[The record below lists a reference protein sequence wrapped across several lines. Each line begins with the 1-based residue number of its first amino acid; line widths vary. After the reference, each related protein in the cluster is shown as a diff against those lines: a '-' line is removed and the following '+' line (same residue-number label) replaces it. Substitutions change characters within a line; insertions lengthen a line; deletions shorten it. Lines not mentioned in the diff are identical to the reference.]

1 MAQTQSAAAGQGT
14 QNSEPAALTVR
25 RVQSG
30 RDRRSFLELPYRLYK
45 GDQHWVAPLRIAQKD
60 ILNVGKHPFYRT
72 SEVEMFLAERGGR
85 VVGRIMAILNR
96 AHNEFHHE
104 KAGGFGFFEVANDFE
119 AASELLDAARQWVG
133 QRGAEVMRGPFN
145 PSTNYECGLLVD
157 GFDSD
162 PFIMMTY
169 NPPYYAEFLER
180 CGFRKAMDLYAYSI
194 HHESFQQSEKLKR
207 VADRARTKNRVTLRT
222 VNLKD
227 FANEVER
234 LRRVYND
241 AWNNNWGFVPVT
253 REEFEH
259 LARDLK
265 QIVDPKVV
273 YIAERIE
280 DASAEP
286 RAVGFFLAVPDVN
299 QALKKAKGRLLPFG
313 LFKLLW
319 HSRKIHSIRII
330 TMGAIRELQNVGI
343 AAMFYDE
350 IFSKVP
356 EHKYVTGEMS
366 WVLENNTLMNRS
378 AELLG
383 GKRYKT
389 YRIYETALQP
399 GSVNS

>member
-1 MAQTQSAAAGQGT
+1 MAQKQSAATSQGIQET
-14 QNSEPAALTVR
+14 SSKNLSIR

-45 GDQHWVAPLRIAQKD
+45 SDPHWVAPLRIAQKD
-60 ILNVGKHPFYRT
+60 ILNVAKHPFYRT
-72 SEVEMFLAERGGR
+72 SEVEMFLAERSGL

-104 KAGGFGFFEVANDFE
+104 KAGGFGFFEVEEDAE
-119 AASELLDAARQWVG
+119 AASALLDAARQWLR

-157 GFDSD
+157 GFESD
-162 PFIMMTY
+162 PFVMMTY
-169 NPPYYAEFLER
+169 NPVYYAGLLER
-180 CGFRKAMDLYAYSI
+180 CGFRKAMDLYAYSVD
-194 HHESFQQSEKLKR
+194 HESLLHRDKLKR
-207 VADRARTKNRVTLRT
+207 VAERARSKTRLTLRT

-234 LRRVYND
+234 LRAVYND
-241 AWNNNWGFVPVT
+241 AWSKNWGFVPVT
-253 REEFEH
+253 RDEFEH
-259 LARDLK
+259 LAKDLK

-273 YIAERIE
+273 YIAERLE
-280 DASAEP
+280 EGATEP
-286 RAVGFFLAVPDVN
+286 SAVGFFLAVPDFN

-313 LFKLLW
+313 ILKLLW

-330 TMGAIRELQNVGI
+330 TMGTIKELQSLGV
-343 AAMFYDE
+343 AAIFYDE
-350 IFSKVP
+350 VYSKVP
-356 EHKYVTGEMS
+356 EHGYGSGEMS
-366 WVLENNTLMNRS
+366 WILESNTLMNRS

-389 YRIYETALQP
+389 YRIYETTL
-399 GSVNS
+399 